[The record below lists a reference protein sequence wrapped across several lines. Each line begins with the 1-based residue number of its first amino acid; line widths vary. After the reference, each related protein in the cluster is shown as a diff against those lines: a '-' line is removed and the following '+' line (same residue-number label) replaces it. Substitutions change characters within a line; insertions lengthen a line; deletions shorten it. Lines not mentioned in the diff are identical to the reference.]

1 MYRSMSSNNIK
12 GLVLAFSSSVFIG
25 ASFIIKKKG
34 LKKVVASSVTAGIA
48 MRPLTEA
55 VDVAGRNSRFVLNG
69 VSRMRERPISDL
81 VDGLKC
87 LGAEFNSLRCGL
99 IGMDSSKGNLGWSA
113 WRVKEMVK
121 VGVVQEMTI
130 IHPAIISFSTI
141 LSSKSS
147 YNVSILSMMGNTLKI
162 LFVVPFQVEIHCRK
176 HVQCNLARLSN
187 SSSLYSSPTTS
198 SVHSNLSD
206 FHKGQN
212 NKTASEFANSAF
224 FSLILQ
230 ESQNYSQ
237 IGRCIFD
244 ASACSQ
250 NLALH

>member
-1 MYRSMSSNNIK
+1 MLVGVSTTQSWKDMYRSMSSNNIK
-12 GLVLAFSSSVFIG
+12 GLVLALSSSVFIG
-25 ASFIIKKKG
+25 ASFIVKKKG
-34 LKKVVASSVTAGIA
+34 LKKVVASSVRAGTA
-48 MRPLTEA
+48 MRSLTE
-55 VDVAGRNSRFVLNG
+55 VVVVAGGNS
-69 VSRMRERPISDL
+69 
-81 VDGLKC
+81 
-87 LGAEFNSLRCGL
+87 RCGL
-99 IGMDSSKGNLGWSA
+99 IGMNSSKGNLGLSA

-141 LSSKSS
+141 LSSKAS

-176 HVQCNLARLSN
+176 HVQ
-187 SSSLYSSPTTS
+187 
-198 SVHSNLSD
+198 

-224 FSLILQ
+224 FSLILE

>member
-1 MYRSMSSNNIK
+1 MLVGVSTTQSWKDMYRSMSSNNIK
-12 GLVLAFSSSVFIG
+12 GLVLALSSSVFIG
-25 ASFIIKKKG
+25 ASFIVKKKG
-34 LKKVVASSVTAGIA
+34 LKKVVASSVRAGTA
-48 MRPLTEA
+48 MRSLTE
-55 VDVAGRNSRFVLNG
+55 VVVVAGGNS
-69 VSRMRERPISDL
+69 
-81 VDGLKC
+81 
-87 LGAEFNSLRCGL
+87 RCGL
-99 IGMDSSKGNLGWSA
+99 IGMNSSKGNLGWSA

-141 LSSKSS
+141 LSSKAS

-176 HVQCNLARLSN
+176 HVQCNLVRLSN

-224 FSLILQ
+224 FSLILE